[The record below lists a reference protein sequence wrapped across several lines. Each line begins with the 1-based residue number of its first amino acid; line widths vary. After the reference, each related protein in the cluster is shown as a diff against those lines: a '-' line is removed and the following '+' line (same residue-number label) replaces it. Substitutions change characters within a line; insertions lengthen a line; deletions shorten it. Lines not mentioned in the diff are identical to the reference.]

1 MGYLLKEALKTLCGV
16 NQWSYAVFWKFGC
29 QNPKLL
35 IWEECYYGPPSCSGL
50 PGISGNGNPK
60 IAFQGYDASCVLAE
74 TLNLQPGIPAGDK
87 VHLLVNEMM
96 MDNHVKI
103 VGEGLVGRVA
113 FTGNHQWILS
123 ENYYKEAYPP
133 EVQKEV
139 CQQFSAGMQTIA
151 VIPVLPH
158 GVVQFGSCLTIVENM
173 GFVND
178 VLSLVHQLGCVPG
191 VLQSETYAANELA
204 PTIGVPLRT
213 AYSTPGEL
221 PLESN
226 IMNASSLSADSFNY
240 VGCSAHSSVF
250 DSQMSYS
257 LTGEIHDEMHPGA
270 ALQASNSSSS
280 RFMPHGLHEEAKVA
294 RAVKSRTNQFMS
306 RVVKAEVIPSN
317 LDTWTN
323 QNSSQQI
330 PRPWSINSGSNEGFV
345 GLPSVEAN
353 GLCKGAYMKPL
364 SGTDSFSNGTRK
376 TCENIISKHPTSS
389 GLKNLNLTKTE
400 ASFSDSVDHLT
411 TNSLL
416 TYCSGTEHYHMNEKV
431 AQSDLYPCEDKIE
444 QNAIDAHDIP
454 LNQDNEH
461 LNVAELIP
469 GFVGNYRQQKID
481 PVTNTNYDDSGAR
494 SQSGDDLFDIL
505 GADFKNKMLSHSWNS
520 CLSNGPATSTHNW
533 DKNSSACKTSLAS
546 SEIYS
551 TSQGNSE
558 SVIFSSTGTDHLLDA
573 VVSKVHPS
581 AKQMLDDNVSCST
594 TLSNMDSLSAHK
606 ASLPYGQFGNSDH
619 VDGELLGIP
628 KYLAKAGA
636 MSSFSLRTGS
646 SKEHSGAY
654 SQCSSV
660 YDSWIENGHNMKQNN
675 SASTGYSKKPNE
687 TSKTNRKRLKPG
699 ENPRPRPKDRQLI
712 QDRVKEL
719 REIVPNGAK
728 CSIDSLLE
736 RTIRHMLFLQS
747 VAKHADK
754 LKQTVESK
762 IISKDGGLVLKD
774 NFEGGATWAYEVGS
788 QSMVCPII
796 VEDLNQPRQMLVE
809 MLCEERGLFLEIA
822 DIIRGLGLTILKG
835 LMETRNN
842 KIWARFAVEANR
854 DVTRMEIFLS
864 LVRLLEQNETADVPQ
879 PNNIS
884 CDNMMVQ
891 HFHQAASVTATGRI
905 HSSQQSS

>member
-50 PGISGNGNPK
+50 PGISGNGNPE

-74 TLNLQPGIPAGDK
+74 TLNLQPGIHAGDK

-113 FTGNHQWILS
+113 FSGNHQWILS

-133 EVQKEV
+133 E
-139 CQQFSAGMQTIA
+139 TIA

-240 VGCSAHSSVF
+240 VGCSAYSSVF
-250 DSQMSYS
+250 ESQMSYS
-257 LTGEIHDEMHPGA
+257 LTGEIQDEMHPGA

-280 RFMPHGLHEEAKVA
+280 RFMPHGLHEEAKI
-294 RAVKSRTNQFMS
+294 RGQIK
-306 RVVKAEVIPSN
+306 ILP
-317 LDTWTN
+317 
-323 QNSSQQI
+323 QI
-330 PRPWSINSGSNEGFV
+330 PRPRSISSGSNEGFV

-353 GLCKGAYMKPL
+353 GLCKVAYMKPL

-469 GFVGNYRQQKID
+469 VLLAI
-481 PVTNTNYDDSGAR
+481 TDSR
-494 SQSGDDLFDIL
+494 RLI
-505 GADFKNKMLSHSWNS
+505 H
-520 CLSNGPATSTHNW
+520 
-533 DKNSSACKTSLAS
+533 
-546 SEIYS
+546 
-551 TSQGNSE
+551 QGNSE

-594 TLSNMDSLSAHK
+594 TLSNMGSLSAHK
-606 ASLPYGQFGNSDH
+606 ALLPYGQFGNSDH
-619 VDGELLGIP
+619 ANGELLGIP

-675 SASTGYSKKPNE
+675 SVSTGYSKKPNE

-699 ENPRPRPKDRQLI
+699 ENPRPRPKDRQMI

-747 VAKHADK
+747 VTKHADK

>member
-1 MGYLLKEALKTLCGV
+1 MGIQKFLFKATMLLAFWLKLFTYSPTF
-16 NQWSYAVFWKFGC
+16 Q
-29 QNPKLL
+29 Q
-35 IWEECYYGPPSCSGL
+35 
-50 PGISGNGNPK
+50 GIR
-60 IAFQGYDASCVLAE
+60 
-74 TLNLQPGIPAGDK
+74 
-87 VHLLVNEMM
+87 
-96 MDNHVKI
+96 
-103 VGEGLVGRVA
+103 LVGRVA

-139 CQQFSAGMQTIA
+139 CQQFSAGMQTLA

-158 GVVQFGSCLTIVENM
+158 GVVQFGSYLTIVENM

-191 VLQSETYAANELA
+191 VLQSETYVANELA
-204 PTIGVPLRT
+204 PTIGVPLCT

-226 IMNASSLSADSFNY
+226 MMNASSLSADSFNY
-240 VGCSAHSSVF
+240 VGCSAQSSVF

-257 LTGEIHDEMHPGA
+257 LTGEIQNEMRPGA
-270 ALQASNSSSS
+270 ALHASNSSSS
-280 RFMPHGLHEEAKVA
+280 RFMPRGLHGEAKVA
-294 RAVKSRTNQFMS
+294 PAVKSRTNQVMNG
-306 RVVKAEVIPSN
+306 VVKAEVIPSN

-323 QNSSQQI
+323 QNSSPHI
-330 PRPWSINSGSNEGFV
+330 PRSINSGSNEGFV

-353 GLCKGAYMKPL
+353 ELCGGAYMKPL

-376 TCENIISKHPTSS
+376 PCENIISKRPTSS
-389 GLKNLNLTKTE
+389 RLMNLTKTE

-411 TNSLL
+411 TNYLL
-416 TYCSGTEHYHMNEKV
+416 TYCSGTEHYHMNGKA
-431 AQSDLYPCEDKIE
+431 AQSDLYPCKDKIE

-454 LNQDNEH
+454 LTQDNEH
-461 LNVAELIP
+461 LNMPELIP
-469 GFVGNYRQQKID
+469 GFVGDYRKQKID
-481 PVTNTNYDDSGAR
+481 PVTSTNYDDSGVQP
-494 SQSGDDLFDIL
+494 QSGDDLFDIL

-558 SVIFSSTGTDHLLDA
+558 SGIFSSTGTDHLLDA

-581 AKQMLDDNVSCST
+581 AKQTLDDNVSCST
-594 TLSNMDSLSAHK
+594 TLSNTGSLSAHK
-606 ASLPYGQFGNSDH
+606 TSLPYGQFGISHHAN
-619 VDGELLGIP
+619 GESLGIP

-660 YDSWIENGHNMKQNN
+660 YDSWIENGHNSKQNN

-699 ENPRPRPKDRQLI
+699 ENPRPRPKDRQMI

-728 CSIDSLLE
+728 CSIDALLE
-736 RTIRHMLFLQS
+736 RTIKHMLFLQS
-747 VAKHADK
+747 VTKHADK

-796 VEDLNQPRQMLVE
+796 VEDLNQPHQMLVE

-835 LMETRNN
+835 LMEARNN

-864 LVRLLEQNETADVPQ
+864 LVRLLEQNATADVPQ

-884 CDNMMVQ
+884 CDNMMVH
-891 HFHQAASVTATGRI
+891 HFHQAASVPATSGI
-905 HSSQQSS
+905 HSSQQSN

>member
-50 PGISGNGNPK
+50 PGIFGNGNPE

-74 TLNLQPGIPAGDK
+74 TLDLQPSIPAGDK

-123 ENYYKEAYPP
+123 ENYCKEAYPP
-133 EVQKEV
+133 EAQKEV
-139 CQQFSAGMQTIA
+139 YQQFSAGMQTVA
-151 VIPVLPH
+151 VIPILPH
-158 GVVQFGSCLTIVENM
+158 GVIQFGSYLTIVENM

-178 VLSLVHQLGCVPG
+178 VLSLVHQLGYVPG
-191 VLQSETYAANELA
+191 VLQSETYAANEPA
-204 PTIGVPLRT
+204 PTIGVPLCT

-226 IMNASSLSADSFNY
+226 MMNASSLSADDFNY
-240 VGCSAHSSVF
+240 VGCSAQSSLLE
-250 DSQMSYS
+250 SQMSYS
-257 LTGEIHDEMHPGA
+257 LTGDIQKEMHPA
-270 ALQASNSSSS
+270 ALLAPNSTSSHLK
-280 RFMPHGLHEEAKVA
+280 PHGCHEEAKDA
-294 RAVKSRTNQFMS
+294 RAVKCPTNQFMNG
-306 RVVKAEVIPSN
+306 VVKADVIPSN
-317 LDTWTN
+317 SDTWTN
-323 QNSSQQI
+323 QNSSRHI
-330 PRPWSINSGSNEGFV
+330 LRSINSGSNEGFV
-345 GLPSVEAN
+345 GLPPVEAN
-353 GLCKGAYMKPL
+353 GLCEGASSNMRPL
-364 SGTDSFSNGTRK
+364 SGIDSFSNGTRK
-376 TCENIISKHPTSS
+376 PCENIISKHPTSS
-389 GLKNLNLTKTE
+389 GRKHLNSTKME
-400 ASFSDSVDHLT
+400 ASFADSVDNLT

-416 TYCSGTEHYHMNEKV
+416 TYCSGTEHYHMKEKF
-431 AQSDLYPCEDKIE
+431 AQSDLYPRKDEIE
-444 QNAIDAHDIP
+444 QNAINAYDIP
-454 LNQDNEH
+454 RTQDNEH
-461 LNVAELIP
+461 LNMAELIP
-469 GFVGNYRQQKID
+469 DFVGDYRKQKID
-481 PVTNTNYDDSGAR
+481 PVTNTNYDDTGAR
-494 SQSGDDLFDIL
+494 PQSGDDLFDVL

-520 CLSNGPATSTHNW
+520 CLSNGPATSTHTW
-533 DKNSSACKTSLAS
+533 DKNSFACKKSLAS

-551 TSQGNSE
+551 TSQRNSE
-558 SVIFSSTGTDHLLDA
+558 SGIFSSTGTDHLLDA
-573 VVSKVHPS
+573 VVYEVHPS
-581 AKQMLDDNVSCST
+581 ARQ
-594 TLSNMDSLSAHK
+594 TLSSMGSLSAPK
-606 ASLPYGQFGNSDH
+606 ASLPYGRFGISDH
-619 VDGELLGIP
+619 AKEELLGIP

-636 MSSFSLRTGS
+636 MSSFSLKTGC

-660 YDSWIENGHNMKQNN
+660 YDSWIENGHDTKQKN
-675 SASTGYSKKPNE
+675 SVSTGYSKKPNE
-687 TSKTNRKRLKPG
+687 TSKPNRKRLKPG
-699 ENPRPRPKDRQLI
+699 ENPRPRPKDRQMI

-719 REIVPNGAK
+719 REIVPNAVK
-728 CSIDSLLE
+728 CSIDALLE
-736 RTIRHMLFLQS
+736 RTIKHMLFLQS
-747 VAKHADK
+747 VTKHADK

-796 VEDLNQPRQMLVE
+796 IEDLNHPRQMLVE

-864 LVRLLEQNETADVPQ
+864 LVRLLEQNDVPQ
-879 PNNIS
+879 PNNVS
-884 CDNMMVQ
+884 CDNMTVQ
-891 HFHQAASVTATGRI
+891 HFHQAASVPATGGI
-905 HSSQQSS
+905 HSSQHSS